1 MQCNE
6 LISYSFHGQF
16 CNKKFPVRNS
26 HSRKGT
32 TSKPQNSKLRMDLR
46 TTSFLIYLLS
56 VAQGSN
62 DPQIKSRIYIGDY
75 SVALQGILISES
87 SWSSNRLPPTTENS
101 RVSCAT
107 ACVDL
112 FRRDVSCNS
121 IMYVK
126 ETKECHM
133 GYTSLPNGNEA
144 TEFVYRI
151 PNGKGE
157 VLLLGQ

>member
-1 MQCNE
+1 
-6 LISYSFHGQF
+6 
-16 CNKKFPVRNS
+16 
-26 HSRKGT
+26 
-32 TSKPQNSKLRMDLR
+32 MDLK
-46 TTSFLIYLLS
+46 TTSFIIHLFS
-56 VAQGSN
+56 FAQCSN
-62 DPQIKSRIYIGDY
+62 DPQIKSRVYIGDY
-75 SVALQGILISES
+75 SVALQGILVSES
-87 SWSSNRLPPTTENS
+87 SWSSNRLSSTLEGS

-107 ACVDL
+107 ACVEL

-157 VLLLGQ
+157 VLLLSK

>member
-1 MQCNE
+1 
-6 LISYSFHGQF
+6 
-16 CNKKFPVRNS
+16 
-26 HSRKGT
+26 
-32 TSKPQNSKLRMDLR
+32 MDLK
-46 TTSFLIYLLS
+46 TASFLIHLFSL
-56 VAQGSN
+56 AQGSN
-62 DPQIKSRIYIGDY
+62 DPQIISRVYIGDY
-75 SVALQGILISES
+75 SVALQGILVSES

-101 RVSCAT
+101 KVSCAT

-112 FRRDVSCNS
+112 FRSRYHSCNS

-157 VLLLGQ
+157 VSLLAE